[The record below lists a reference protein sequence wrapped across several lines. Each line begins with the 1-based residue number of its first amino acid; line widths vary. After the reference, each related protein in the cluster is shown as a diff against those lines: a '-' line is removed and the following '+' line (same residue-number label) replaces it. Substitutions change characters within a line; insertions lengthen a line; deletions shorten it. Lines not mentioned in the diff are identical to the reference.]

1 MAYIGNNPEVNVFT
15 AKVDK
20 FSGTGACTQFTLS
33 RTIDDANAIIVVVN
47 SVLQTPIASY
57 NVSSGVVTFT
67 EAPSSGTENILVN
80 YTSPITL
87 TFNQVSSSQILASA
101 VGTTQLAANS
111 VTSDKIAPGTVIA
124 SDIADGSITGSKLGQ
139 NAINGNNIVV
149 GAITGNLVADNTIAG
164 NAIVVGTITGNL
176 IANNA
181 ISGNNIVSPP
191 DIFDDAFLFGGM

>member
-33 RTIDDANAIIVVVN
+33 RTISDANAIIVVVN

-67 EAPSSGTENILVN
+67 EAPSLGTENVLVN

-87 TFNQVSSSQILASA
+87 TFNQVSSSQILANS
-101 VGTTQLAANS
+101 VGTTQLAPNS
-111 VTSDKIAPGTVIA
+111 VTTDKIAPGTIIA
-124 SDIADGSITGSKLGQ
+124 TDIADDSVT
-139 NAINGNNIVV
+139 
-149 GAITGNLVADNTIAG
+149 NTK
-164 NAIVVGTITGNL
+164 

-181 ISGNNIVSPP
+181 VTGEKISSPA